1 MKTAIFLN
9 SGRKTERTVSADKI
23 ICADGGFD
31 ICPAKPDYI
40 VGDCDSVHNIPE
52 EVKVYRH
59 DPRKNFTDGEAAVYL
74 AKEIGSNEA
83 IFYGVTGGR
92 CDHVLGNID
101 IMALADYLG
110 MTARAEENDCDIH
123 FVHADEGTPFT
134 LAVGKGRTVS
144 IIPHGGDALVTDS
157 RGLEYPLQ
165 NLTLTSHDSR
175 GVSNV
180 TSDDEFSIRVVKG
193 AVLVFVN
200 R

>member
-52 EVKVYRH
+52 DVKVYRH

-110 MTARAEENDCDIH
+110 MVARAEENDCDIH

-144 IIPHGGDALVTDS
+144 IIPHGGDAAFHRHHRTQAGAIQPLHLRGGVVTVQGDA
-157 RGLEYPLQ
+157 
-165 NLTLTSHDSR
+165 
-175 GVSNV
+175 
-180 TSDDEFSIRVVKG
+180 G
-193 AVLVFVN
+193 AHHVHMGTGIV
-200 R
+200 